1 MIFEKRFA
9 VKLVL
14 ATTLLV
20 LGLLVSTP
28 LRVHVLI
35 ALLLI
40 YAVGFLVHHRREL
53 TFTRGDGIIMLLLS
67 LYALSH
73 LPVFILD
80 GYSWRYLS
88 PGLHM
93 VGVIPIYLMLRH
105 CLAEIET
112 ERFRAVLEYGAFLG
126 SLGAGGL
133 AVYQAYWLGLP
144 KVDGF
149 IFHINFGYLVGSLV
163 FLQVAL
169 WPSSR
174 RRALLSIGA
183 ALALA
188 ATLLST
194 SRGAYFAF
202 PIVLGAVAA
211 LHWRRIGV
219 RNLAIGTL
227 AFCVLA
233 VASYQFVPLVEKRV
247 DYTVEEITRTLE
259 GDVIHSSG
267 GRLRLW
273 VVAIEAFKERPL
285 VGLTYGE
292 RETLN
297 ESLVGTGIIN
307 QWVATISRGHA
318 HSQYF
323 ETLAT
328 GGVVGM
334 AALFFYL
341 IFPCLYFFKRHSKEP
356 ENPYYFVGGV
366 FSFAFIV
373 FCLTEVALQHEMIGT
388 YYAYMLVLLYVL
400 AERQHQGMPAHGGT
414 TPPTQREIEP

>member
-1 MIFEKRFA
+1 MIFEKRLA
-9 VKLVL
+9 VNLVL

-40 YAVGFLVHHRREL
+40 YAVGFLVHHRHEL
-53 TFTRGDGIIMLLLS
+53 TFSRGDGIIMVLLS

-73 LPVFILD
+73 LPVFMLD

-105 CLAEIET
+105 CRAEIET
-112 ERFRAVLEYGAFLG
+112 ERFRVVLEYGAFLG

-174 RRALLSIGA
+174 RRTLLSAGA
-183 ALALA
+183 VLALA

-202 PIVLGAVAA
+202 PIVLGTVAI
-211 LHWRRIGV
+211 LHWRRIGI
-219 RNLAIGTL
+219 RNLALGTL
-227 AFCVLA
+227 AFCLLA

-259 GDVIHSSG
+259 GDVRHSSG

-273 VVAIEAFKERPL
+273 AAAIEAFEERPL

-292 RETLN
+292 REALN
-297 ESLVGTGIIN
+297 AALVGTGIIDSWTAN
-307 QWVATISRGHA
+307 MRRGHA

-328 GGVVGM
+328 GGLIGLV
-334 AALFFYL
+334 ALFGYL
-341 IFPCLYFFKRHSKEP
+341 IVPGLYFFIRHTRKP
-356 ENPYYFVGGV
+356 GNDYVYVGMV
-366 FSFAFIV
+366 FSFGFTI

-388 YYAYMLVLLYVL
+388 YYAFMLVLLYIL
-400 AERQHQGMPAHGGT
+400 SCRQEQEANACDPGSESTHQGSV
-414 TPPTQREIEP
+414 I